1 MEPELNARNLA
12 LFVVESVVLFGA
24 WGRRPRH
31 DVHVALVA
39 RAGGQL

>member
-24 WGRRPRH
+24 LG
-31 DVHVALVA
+31 ALCLA
-39 RAGGQL
+39 MMCM